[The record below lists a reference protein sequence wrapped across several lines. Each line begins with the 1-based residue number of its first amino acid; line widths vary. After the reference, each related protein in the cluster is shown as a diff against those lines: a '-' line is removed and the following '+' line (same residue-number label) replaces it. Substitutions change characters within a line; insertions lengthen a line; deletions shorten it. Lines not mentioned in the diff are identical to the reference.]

1 MRSAVFNKLSIL
13 FMRLAMLTMGLL
25 SQAHAAGGMPVR
37 LIVPYP
43 AGGPTDI
50 VARTIAPALGAELNQ
65 TIVIDNRAGAS
76 GSIGAGVVARAAP
89 DGNTLMLN
97 TSIHTILPHLMKL
110 PNDAIKDFTALAQV
124 NSIPFVLVANKDL
137 PYKTVPELIAYAKA
151 HPGEINYATNSA
163 GSASHM
169 AAELFRRAAGID
181 IRHVP
186 YKGSAPALT
195 DLVGGQVQ
203 IMFEQGPSVAP
214 FLKSGQLQALGVTS
228 PARTLNNP
236 ELPTLA
242 ESGLKDFSYSNWQG
256 IWAPAGLPPA
266 VAKRLVEALQR
277 ALEHPEVQQKL
288 RALGTE
294 PASRYGADF
303 QAFVKQQFD
312 QQGALIKSAGI
323 KLD

>member
-1 MRSAVFNKLSIL
+1 MRSPVFQMLSSIL
-13 FMRLAMLTMGLL
+13 LGLTLGLAG
-25 SQAHAAGGMPVR
+25 QAWSASGVPLR

-50 VARTIAPALGAELNQ
+50 VARTVAPALGAALDQ
-65 TIVIDNRAGAS
+65 TVIIDNRAGAS
-76 GSIGAGVVARAAP
+76 GSIGAGTVARSAP
-89 DGNTLMLN
+89 DGNTLLLN
-97 TSIHTILPHLMKL
+97 TSIHTILPHLTKV
-110 PNDAIKDFTALAQV
+110 PNDAIKDFTPLAQV

-151 HPGEINYATNSA
+151 HPGQINFATNSA

-169 AAELFRRAAGID
+169 AAELFARAAGIEM
-181 IRHVP
+181 RHIP

-214 FLKSGQLQALGVTS
+214 FLKSGQLRALAVTS

-242 ESGLKDFSYSNWQG
+242 ELGLKDFSYSNWQG
-256 IWAPAGLPPA
+256 IWGPAGLPPN
-266 VAKRLVEALQR
+266 VTKRLIDALQK
-277 ALEHPEVQQKL
+277 ALTQPEVQQKL

-294 PASRYGADF
+294 PANRYGSDF
-303 QAFVKQQFD
+303 ETFVKQQFD
-312 QQGALIKSAGI
+312 QQGTLIKSAGI
-323 KLD
+323 KIE